1 MFFTL
6 DNNVP
11 ERRDVDMFL
20 TFFKNFLKFL
30 WMTLGNI
37 LSPFC
42 MVNRMLQVI

>member
-20 TFFKNFLKFL
+20 TFFKISLNAFK
-30 WMTLGNI
+30 
-37 LSPFC
+37 
-42 MVNRMLQVI
+42 